1 MKYLFITILLTLSS
15 CVDKKEKTVMQTAD
29 AEPQKLIT
37 QEKSEKQE
45 LQSIFYNNDKNLKT
59 FDFNQ
64 LPLSKDIDDI
74 SNNDTEKYNV
84 NQKLRKDIL
93 EQENYYKLVNYS
105 NILDNKKFR
114 VFTVFG
120 NYDYYTNLLLVIT
133 KIDDDTLIDYKI
145 IASIMGDADDM
156 TEISTSFLD
165 SISFKVITKKK
176 RLTEKDNFETLSVDN
191 KIYKIT
197 SNGQIE

>member
-29 AEPQKLIT
+29 AETQKVIA

-84 NQKLRKDIL
+84 KEKLRKDIL

-120 NYDYYTNLLLVIT
+120 NYDYYTNLLLVTT

-176 RLTEKDNFETLSVDN
+176 RLTEKDNFETLGVDN

-197 SNGQIE
+197 PNGQIE

>member
-1 MKYLFITILLTLSS
+1 
-15 CVDKKEKTVMQTAD
+15 

-45 LQSIFYNNDKNLKT
+45 LQSIFYNNDKNLKI

-133 KIDDDTLIDYKI
+133 KSDDDTLIDYKI

-156 TEISTSFLD
+156 TEIST
-165 SISFKVITKKK
+165 
-176 RLTEKDNFETLSVDN
+176 
-191 KIYKIT
+191 
-197 SNGQIE
+197 